1 MSGTWRKWTPA
12 VVAVVVV
19 AGVAVAAP
27 VAANASVS
35 LPTKT
40 PAQVIELAESSTV
53 TAFSGDITETSD
65 LGLPSLPASGT
76 PSGASGADG
85 NLAADLALLTGSN
98 SLRVYVDGAK
108 NIRLQD
114 LGSLSEQDAIRHGN
128 DVWTYDSKSNTVEH
142 ATLSSKTSNSKTG
155 NAAPNA
161 TSPNQHW
168 SRPGAMPQGANLTPK
183 TPEGIADAV
192 LAELAPTSTV
202 SVSDNVRVA
211 GRAAYD
217 LVLTPK
223 ATDTLVGSVSIAVD
237 AATGLPLQVQIAA
250 AGQKDPAV
258 SIGFTSLNLS
268 KPDSSLFDFTVPKG
282 AKVKQITEPKTA
294 PTHPKARTGA
304 AKPTETVTGKG
315 WDAVVTVAATG
326 STSGSLGTLSSSP
339 EFGELTTAVAGGRV
353 LHTTLFNVLFTS
365 DGRIVAGAV
374 SIARLEAVAAQ

>member
-40 PAQVIELAESSTV
+40 PAQVLELIQSSKV
-53 TAFSGDITETSD
+53 TAFSGDITEASD
-65 LGLPSLPASGT
+65 LGLPSLPASGAS
-76 PSGASGADG
+76 SGVSSADSG
-85 NLAADLALLTGSN
+85 LAADLALLTGSN

-114 LGSLSEQDAIRHGN
+114 LGSLTEQDAIRHGN

-142 ATLSSKTSNSKTG
+142 ATISPKVSRGASNSS
-155 NAAPNA
+155 
-161 TSPNQHW
+161 SPNQHW
-168 SRPGAMPQGANLTPK
+168 SRPGALPQGANLTPQ
-183 TPEGIADAV
+183 TPEGIADAI
-192 LAELAPTSTV
+192 LAEIAPTSTV
-202 SVSDNVRVA
+202 TVSDNVRVA
-211 GRAAYD
+211 GRASYD

-237 AATGLPLQVQIAA
+237 ASTGLPLRVQIAA
-250 AGQKDPAV
+250 AGQKSPAV

-282 AKVKQITEPKTA
+282 AKVKQITQPKTVPA
-294 PTHPKARTGA
+294 HPKSQTDA
-304 AKPTETVTGKG
+304 AKPAETVTGKG
-315 WDAVVTVAATG
+315 WDAVVTIAASG
-326 STSGSLGTLSSSP
+326 STSGSLGKLSSSP

-353 LHTTLFNVLFTS
+353 LHTTLFNALFTS

-374 SIARLEAVAAQ
+374 SVARLEAVAAQ